1 MKKLILVTVLLCVF
15 GAAAFAGADTVR
27 LLDTDGWKE
36 VDAKEIKI
44 VDIMG
49 RKPGITDNVYVPKEH
64 IPDVRIY
71 STTVDIYG
79 NYTEYVHTFN
89 YGYVDQRRGKVFG
102 KRDMDLGDADLAS
115 VYFFKYECF
124 TDPEKTAGKY
134 RLLSKTDLGD
144 GLSAETYN
152 IISAVQERVKKFAAD
167 PGMIIIKN
175 KPIMPLEVVK
185 DGNRVI
191 WASSEIRFVAV
202 YRRGNGYIIIDDDGV
217 GYLSYKGN
225 TLISEYY
232 QKGFTNSGD
241 YVKYERESP
250 ILSGRMLTDNIVRI
264 EYKDGT
270 VTHCKVKLTKEDCE
284 KNLKVHKNGTES
296 DKYSPGASLIWH
308 NGQPKKLQS
317 ISWDFNSDPRK
328 EPSYK

>member
-1 MKKLILVTVLLCVF
+1 MKKLILTGVLLCVF
-15 GAAAFAGADTVR
+15 GASAFAGSDTVM
-27 LLDTDGWKE
+27 LLDTNGRKE

-49 RKPGITDNVYVPKEH
+49 RKPGITDNVFVPKEH
-64 IPDVRIY
+64 IPDVRVYNTIEE
-71 STTVDIYG
+71 IYG

-89 YGYVDQRRGKVFG
+89 YGYVDQRRGMVLG
-102 KRDMDLGDADLAS
+102 KRDMDLGDADIGS
-115 VYFFKYECF
+115 QYFFKYECF

-134 RLLSKTDLGD
+134 RLLSKTDLGG

-152 IISAVQERVKKFAAD
+152 VGPAIRERDKKFAAD
-167 PGMIIIKN
+167 LGVSFRRN
-175 KPIMPLEVVK
+175 RPILPLEVVR

-191 WASSEIRFVAV
+191 WASSEIRFVAA
-202 YRRGNGYIIIDDDGV
+202 YRRGNGYIIIDDNGV

-232 QKGFTNSGD
+232 QKYFAGSYN
-241 YVKYERESP
+241 YVKYNRESP

-264 EYKDGT
+264 EYKNGT
-270 VTHCKVKLTKEDCE
+270 VIHYKVKLTKEDCD
-284 KNLKVHKNGTES
+284 KNLKSHTNGTES
-296 DKYSPGASLIWH
+296 ENNVACASIIWQ